1 MKTTN
6 NQTRNNKSVETILLI
21 ILFAIGALGFLYTF
35 SNSKANEGENIVVT
49 EQSEPIST
57 IEDPSNVY

>member
-1 MKTTN
+1 
-6 NQTRNNKSVETILLI
+6 
-21 ILFAIGALGFLYTF
+21 LYTF